1 MATQECI
8 LSNPVIQKIRELVEA
23 KVALLK
29 VAEPSEPLLQT
40 IISGVTS
47 ELWEQ

>member
-1 MATQECI
+1 MATDECI
-8 LSNPVIQKIRELVEA
+8 LSNPIVAQIREVVEA

-29 VAEPSEPLLQT
+29 KAEPSEPLLQT
-40 IISGVTS
+40 IIDAVAS